1 MRRIIF
7 FVPIVFFVLISCS
20 KKEVKFETFAAE
32 AFAYDLGNTWEVNAS
47 VNVRGFEQHENEDGE
62 SYSVSLSYS
71 VDVTTPEGKKIEN
84 LYSDNIDLSKHEKI
98 TDIPVEAQFD
108 LDSTYALGKYE
119 LIFNI
124 KDNYSNEEISGKVSF
139 DLNK

>member
-20 KKEVKFETFAAE
+20 KKEVKFETFATE
-32 AFAYDLGNTWEVNAS
+32 AFAYDLGNAWEVNAT
-47 VNVRGFEQHENEDGE
+47 VNVRGFEQHENKDGE
-62 SYSVSLSYS
+62 NFSISLLYS
-71 VDVTTPEGKKIEN
+71 VDLTTPEGRKIEN
-84 LYSDNIDLSKHEKI
+84 LYSDNIDLSKHEKF

-124 KDNYSNEEISGKVSF
+124 KDNYSNEEISGKVPF